1 MILWI
6 YNEVFK
12 NVVKERRNLKEK
24 RMKSMTRNTL
34 ILGLGLLMGV
44 MLAIGQ
50 GVLADKENVRHS
62 GQSIPLEDIRS
73 LSEVFGKIKQNYVED
88 VEDKELLENAIR
100 GLLSGLDPHS
110 AYLDKKAFT
119 DLREGTSGEFG
130 GLGIVV
136 GMEDG
141 FVKVISPIDDTPAQ
155 KAGVKSGDM
164 IIRLD
169 KKNVKGMSLE
179 DAVSI
184 MRGKPKT
191 KIKLTI
197 VREGEDKP
205 LILSI
210 VRDIIKVQSV
220 RSRTLEDGFGYIRV
234 SAFQERTGPDLRKAI
249 STLKKDNN
257 KKLKGLVL
265 DLRNNPGGLLDAAVE
280 VSDAF
285 LERGIV
291 VSIRGRDENRTVT
304 HSAKGMDLITNT
316 PIVVLMNE
324 GSASASEIVAG
335 ALQDHKRAIIMGTQS
350 FGKASVQTVVPLG
363 NGSALKLTTARYYT
377 PNGTSIQAKGITPD
391 IVLDDVKVTE
401 RDDNGFKPT
410 KEKDLSRHLT
420 NGDEDENDSET
431 KNGNKDL
438 DKKLTLAKEDYALYE
453 ALNLLK
459 ALNLVKNIQ

>member
-1 MILWI
+1 MS
-6 YNEVFK
+6 ERVQG
-12 NVVKERRNLKEK
+12 KE
-24 RMKSMTRNTL
+24 MKSMTRNTF
-34 ILGLGLLMGV
+34 ILGLGLLLGV
-44 MLAIGQ
+44 MLALGQ
-50 GVLADKENVRHS
+50 GVLADKDNS
-62 GQSIPLEDIRS
+62 KNALQAIPLEDIRS

-88 VEDKELLENAIR
+88 IEDKTLLENAIR

-110 AYLDKKAFT
+110 AYLDKAAFT
-119 DLREGTSGEFG
+119 ELREGTSGEFG

-141 FVKVISPIDDTPAQ
+141 FVKVISPIDDTPAAR
-155 KAGVKSGDM
+155 AGVKSGDL

-179 DAVSI
+179 DAVNI

-191 KIKLTI
+191 DITLTI

-205 LILSI
+205 LKMK
-210 VRDIIKVQSV
+210 VTRDIIRVQSV
-220 RSRTLEDGFGYIRV
+220 KSKTLEKGFGYIRI
-234 SAFQERTGPDLRKAI
+234 SQFQERTGSDLRKAL
-249 STLKKDNN
+249 SKLKKENN
-257 KKLKGLVL
+257 KSLKGLVL

-285 LERGIV
+285 LESGVV
-291 VSIRGRDENRTVT
+291 VSIKGRDKSREVVHN
-304 HSAKGMDLITNT
+304 AKGMDLINRA
-316 PIVVLMNE
+316 PIIVLMNG

-335 ALQDHKRAIIMGTQS
+335 ALQDHKRAIIMGKQS

-391 IVLDDVKVTE
+391 IELEDVKVSKKE
-401 RDDNGFKPT
+401 DNGFKLT
-410 KEKDLSRHLT
+410 KEKDLSRHLK
-420 NGDEDENDSET
+420 NGDEDEEET
-431 KNGNKDL
+431 DVNKDSK
-438 DKKLTLAKEDYALYE
+438 DKLALAKEDYAVYE

-459 ALNLVKNIQ
+459 GLSLVKGLQK